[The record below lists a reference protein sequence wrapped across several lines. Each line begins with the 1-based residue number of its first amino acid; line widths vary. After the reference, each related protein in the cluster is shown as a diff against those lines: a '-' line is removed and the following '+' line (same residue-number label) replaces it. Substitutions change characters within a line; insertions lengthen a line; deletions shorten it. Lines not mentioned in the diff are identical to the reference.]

1 MSSVKKEKTTHDS
14 TEIADQRDKIANEI
28 SEDEIIIHTLYN
40 ALKLPNANLIEKLII
55 ALSTIPETRTN
66 FSLAKARFFKLLD
79 LLEINGKVTS
89 EEIMLFK
96 HSVKHLNSFQ
106 ELIAKRSETVN

>member
-1 MSSVKKEKTTHDS
+1 MKKEKATHDN

-28 SEDEIIIHTLYN
+28 SEDEIVIHTLYN
-40 ALKLPNANLIEKLII
+40 ALKLPNVSLIEKLII
-55 ALSTIPETRTN
+55 ALSTIPETKTN

-89 EEIMLFK
+89 EEIMLLK
-96 HSVKHLNSFQ
+96 HLVKHLNSFQ
-106 ELIAKRSETVN
+106 ELITISSETVN